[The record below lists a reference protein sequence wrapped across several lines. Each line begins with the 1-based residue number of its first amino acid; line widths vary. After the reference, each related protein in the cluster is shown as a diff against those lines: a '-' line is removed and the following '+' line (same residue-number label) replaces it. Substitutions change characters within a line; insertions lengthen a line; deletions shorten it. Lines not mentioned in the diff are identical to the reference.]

1 MVHKSPNQIKQKR
14 EGDKGMQIEK
24 RAVVELKAAEY
35 NPRKDLQP
43 GDVEYEKLKRSI
55 QEFGYVEP
63 VIWNK
68 RTGLVVGGHQRLK
81 VMKDLGYTEVDCVV
95 VDLDEAKEKA
105 LNIALNKISGEWDND
120 LLASLLKDLGGSG
133 YDITLTGFDLA
144 EAQELF
150 GSGSMENVHED
161 DFDAD
166 SALDAVSEPK
176 TKTGDLW
183 LLGQHRL
190 LCGDCTQNEDVSKV
204 LDEKTADIM
213 VTDPPYNV
221 DYGSAVKGKHESQS
235 RQGSLI
241 ANDNLSDDEFYQF
254 LLAFYKAAEKGL
266 KKGAPIYVF
275 HSTKETVNFT
285 RAMENAELKCAQ
297 TLVWYK
303 NHFTLGR
310 QDYQWIHEP
319 ILYGWKEGAG
329 HYFIDDRS
337 LPTVNEELR
346 LNLRKM
352 SKVELVEL
360 VEKILDL
367 PSTVIKDNKPSKSP
381 DHPTMKP
388 ITLCAKLIYNS
399 SHEGDTVYEPFG
411 GSGSTL
417 IASEQ
422 LNRKCCAIELEP
434 KYCDVI
440 VRRYKELCPEAEI
453 KHIREGVEIF
463 D

>member
-1 MVHKSPNQIKQKR
+1 
-14 EGDKGMQIEK
+14 MQIEK
-24 RAVVELKAAEY
+24 IAVAELKAADY

-43 GDVEYEKLKRSI
+43 GDAEYEKLKRSI

-68 RTGLVVGGHQRLK
+68 RTGIVVGGHQRLK
-81 VMKDLGYTEVDCVV
+81 VMKDLGFTEVDCVV

-105 LNIALNKISGEWDND
+105 LNIALNKISGEWDNN
-120 LLASLLKDLGGSG
+120 LLASLLKDLDGSG

-204 LDEKTADIM
+204 LDGKTADIM

-221 DYGSAVKGKHESQS
+221 DYGSAVKGKHESQT

-254 LLAFYKAAEKGL
+254 LLEFYKAAEKGL
-266 KKGAPIYVF
+266 KKGAAVYVF

-285 RAMENAELKCAQ
+285 KAMENAGLKCAQ

-453 KHIREGVEIF
+453 KHIRNGLEIF

>member
-1 MVHKSPNQIKQKR
+1 
-14 EGDKGMQIEK
+14 MQIEK
-24 RAVVELKAAEY
+24 HAVEELKAAEY
-35 NPRKDLQP
+35 NPRKDLKP
-43 GDVEYEKLKRSI
+43 GDPEYEKLKRSI

-68 RTGLVVGGHQRLK
+68 RMGRVVGGHQRLK

-95 VDLDEAKEKA
+95 VDLEEPQEKA
-105 LNIALNKISGEWDND
+105 LNIALNKISGEWDTTLLAD
-120 LLASLLKDLGGSG
+120 LLRDLDNSG
-133 YDITLTGFDLA
+133 FDITLTGFDLA

-161 DFDAD
+161 DFDAEA
-166 SALDAVSEPK
+166 ALEDNAEPK
-176 TKTGDLW
+176 TKLGDLW
-183 LLGQHRL
+183 LIGPHRL
-190 LCGDCTQNEDVSKV
+190 LCGDSTKEADVAKV
-204 LDEKTADIM
+204 LGGVTADIM

-221 DYGSAVKGKHESQS
+221 DYGSSIVGKKNHSTTREESY
-235 RQGSLI
+235 I

-254 LLAFYKAAEKGL
+254 LFAFYRAAATGL
-266 KKGAPIYVF
+266 KKGAPVYVF

-285 RAMENAELKCAQ
+285 NALVNAGFKYAQ

-337 LPTVNEELR
+337 LPTVFEDLQASVK
-346 LNLRKM
+346 KM
-352 SKVELVEL
+352 SKAELVEL
-360 VEKILDL
+360 LEKILET
-367 PSTVIKDNKPSKSP
+367 PTTVIRDNKPAKSP

-399 SHEGDTVYEPFG
+399 SHEGDVVLEPFG

-417 IASEQ
+417 IAAAQ
-422 LNRKCCAIELEP
+422 LDRKCCAIELEP

-440 VRRYKELCPEAEI
+440 VRRYRENYPDAEV
-453 KHIREGVEIF
+453 KHIRDGVEIF

>member
-1 MVHKSPNQIKQKR
+1 
-14 EGDKGMQIEK
+14 MQIEK
-24 RAVVELKAAEY
+24 RDVSELKAATY
-35 NPRKDLQP
+35 NPRKDLKP
-43 GDVEYEKLKRSI
+43 GDAEYEKLKRSI

-68 RTGLVVGGHQRLK
+68 RTGVVVGGHQRLK
-81 VMKDLGYTEVDCVV
+81 VMKDLGFTEVDCVV
-95 VDLDEAKEKA
+95 VDLDESKEKA
-105 LNIALNKISGEWDND
+105 LNIALNKISGEWDTD
-120 LLASLLKDLGGSG
+120 LLTSLLKDLDGSG
-133 YDITLTGFDLA
+133 YDITFTGFDLA

-161 DFDAD
+161 DFDTE
-166 SALDAVSEPK
+166 SAFNETTVPK
-176 TKTGDLW
+176 TKMGDLW

-190 LCGDCTQNEDVSKV
+190 LCGDSTQKDEVNRV
-204 LDEKTADIM
+204 LDGKSADIM

-221 DYGSAVKGKHESQS
+221 DYGASIAGKHRSNTRTEST
-235 RQGSLI
+235 I

-254 LLAFYKAAEKGL
+254 LLAFYKAAESGL
-266 KKGAPIYVF
+266 KKGAPVYVF

-285 RAMENAELKCAQ
+285 KAMTDAGFKYSQ
-297 TLVWYK
+297 TLVWLK

-310 QDYQWIHEP
+310 QDYQWKHEP

-329 HYFIDDRS
+329 HYFIDDRTIATA
-337 LPTVNEELR
+337 LEGLTE
-346 LNLRKM
+346 NLRKM
-352 SKVELVEL
+352 NKAELVEL
-360 VEKILDL
+360 IEKILDI
-367 PSTVIKDNKPSKSP
+367 PSTVIEDNKPSKSP

-399 SHEGDTVYEPFG
+399 SREGDTVFEPFG

-440 VRRYKELCPEAEI
+440 VRRYRELCPEAEI
-453 KHIREGVEIF
+453 RHIRDGVEIY

>member
-1 MVHKSPNQIKQKR
+1 M
-14 EGDKGMQIEK
+14 EIEK
-24 RAVVELKAAEY
+24 KQVADLKAAEY
-35 NPRKDLQP
+35 NPRKALKP
-43 GDVEYEKLKRSI
+43 GDAEYEKLKRSI
-55 QEFGYVEP
+55 LEFGYVEP
-63 VIWNK
+63 IIWNK
-68 RTGLVVGGHQRLK
+68 RTGKVVGGHQRLT

-95 VDLDEAKEKA
+95 VDLEESKEKA
-105 LNIALNKISGEWDND
+105 LNIALNKISGEWDTD
-120 LLASLLKDLGGSG
+120 LLANLLRDLDGSG
-133 YDITLTGFDLA
+133 FDITLTGFDLA

-161 DFDAD
+161 DFDAET
-166 SALDAVSEPK
+166 ALEETAEPK

-183 LLGQHRL
+183 LLGTHRL
-190 LCGDCTQNEDVSKV
+190 LCGDSTQFEDVNRV
-204 LDEKTADIM
+204 LDGKQADIM

-221 DYGSAVKGKHESQS
+221 DYGSSIRGKNHSSS
-235 RQGSLI
+235 RQNSNI

-254 LLAFYKAAEKGL
+254 LSAFYKAAEKGL
-266 KKGAPIYVF
+266 KNGAPIYVF

-285 RAMENAELKCAQ
+285 KAMTDAGLKYAQ

-303 NHFTLGR
+303 NHFTIGR

-329 HYFIDDRS
+329 HYFIDDRT
-337 LPTVNEELR
+337 LPTVYEDIRENIK
-346 LNLRKM
+346 KM
-352 SKVELVEL
+352 SKAELADLLED
-360 VEKILDL
+360 ILGK
-367 PSTVIKDNKPSKSP
+367 PTTVIRDNKPSKSP

-399 SHEGDTVYEPFG
+399 SHEGDMVLEPFC

-417 IASEQ
+417 IAAEQ

-434 KYCDVI
+434 RYCDVI
-440 VRRYKELCPEAEI
+440 VRRFREQNPNADVR
-453 KHIREGVEIF
+453 HIRDGVEIF

>member
-1 MVHKSPNQIKQKR
+1 M
-14 EGDKGMQIEK
+14 E
-24 RAVVELKAAEY
+24 
-35 NPRKDLQP
+35 
-43 GDVEYEKLKRSI
+43 
-55 QEFGYVEP
+55 YVEP

-68 RTGLVVGGHQRLK
+68 RTGIVVGGHQRLK
-81 VMKDLGYTEVDCVV
+81 VMKDLGFTEVDCVV

-105 LNIALNKISGEWDND
+105 LNIALNKISGEWDNN
-120 LLASLLKDLGGSG
+120 LLASLLKDLDGSG

-204 LDEKTADIM
+204 LDGKTADIM

-221 DYGSAVKGKHESQS
+221 DYGSAVKGKHESQT

-266 KKGAPIYVF
+266 KKGAAVYVF

-285 RAMENAELKCAQ
+285 KAMENAGLKCAQ

-453 KHIREGVEIF
+453 KHIRNGLEIF

>member
-1 MVHKSPNQIKQKR
+1 
-14 EGDKGMQIEK
+14 MQIEK
-24 RAVVELKAAEY
+24 IAVAELKAADY

-43 GDVEYEKLKRSI
+43 GDAEYEKLKRSI

-68 RTGLVVGGHQRLK
+68 RTGVVVGGHQRLK
-81 VMKDLGYTEVDCVV
+81 VMKDLGFTEVDCVV

-120 LLASLLKDLGGSG
+120 LLASLLKDLDGSG

-176 TKTGDLW
+176 TKMGDLW

-190 LCGDCTQNEDVSKV
+190 LCGDCTQSEDVSKV
-204 LDEKTADIM
+204 LDGKTADIM

-221 DYGSAVKGKHESQS
+221 DYGSAVKGKHESQT

-266 KKGAPIYVF
+266 KKGAAVYVF

-285 RAMENAELKCAQ
+285 KAMENAGLKCAQ

-399 SHEGDTVYEPFG
+399 SHEGETVYEPFG

-453 KHIREGVEIF
+453 KHIRNGVEIF

>member
-1 MVHKSPNQIKQKR
+1 MI
-14 EGDKGMQIEK
+14 IEK
-24 RAVVELKAAEY
+24 RPVEDLQAAEY
-35 NPRKDLQP
+35 NPRKDLKP
-43 GDVEYEKLKRSI
+43 GDPEYEKLKRSI
-55 QEFGYVEP
+55 EEFGYVEP

-68 RTGLVVGGHQRLK
+68 RTGKVVGGHQRLK
-81 VMKDLGYTEVDCVV
+81 VLKDLGMTEVDCVV
-95 VDLDEAKEKA
+95 VDLDESREKA
-105 LNIALNKISGEWDND
+105 LNIALNKISGSWDND
-120 LLASLLKDLGGSG
+120 LLANLLRDLDQSG
-133 YDITLTGFDLA
+133 FDVTLTGFDLA

-166 SALDAVSEPK
+166 SAIEEVTEPK
-176 TKTGDLW
+176 TKFGDLW
-183 LLGQHRL
+183 ILGNHRL
-190 LCGDCTQNEDVSKV
+190 LCGDCTHKEDIERV
-204 LDEKTADIM
+204 LDGKAADIM

-221 DYGSAVKGKHESQS
+221 DYGSTLNGQS
-235 RQGSLI
+235 RGGDI
-241 ANDNLSDDEFYQF
+241 ANDNLSDNEFYQF
-254 LLAFYKAAEKGL
+254 LLAFYKAAESGL
-266 KKGAPIYVF
+266 KKGAPVYVF
-275 HSTKETVNFT
+275 HSTKETLNFT
-285 RAMENAELKCAQ
+285 KALIDAGFKYAQ

-329 HYFIDDRS
+329 HYFIADRTLS
-337 LPTVNEELR
+337 TVYEEVKD
-346 LNLRKM
+346 NLRKM
-352 SKVELVEL
+352 NKGDLVEL
-360 VEKILDL
+360 VEKILAV
-367 PSTVIKDNKPSKSP
+367 PTTVIHDNKPTRSP

-399 SHEGDTVYEPFG
+399 SHEGDTVLEPFG

-422 LNRKCCAIELEP
+422 LNRRCCAIELEP

-440 VRRYKELCPEAEI
+440 VRRYRQLMPAVAVR
-453 KHIREGVEIF
+453 HIRNGVEIY

>member
-1 MVHKSPNQIKQKR
+1 
-14 EGDKGMQIEK
+14 MQIEK

-68 RTGLVVGGHQRLK
+68 RTGIVVGGHQRLK

-285 RAMENAELKCAQ
+285 RAMENAGLKCAQ

>member
-1 MVHKSPNQIKQKR
+1 
-14 EGDKGMQIEK
+14 MQIEK
-24 RAVVELKAAEY
+24 RAVADLKAADY

-43 GDVEYEKLKRSI
+43 GDAEYEKLKRSI
-55 QEFGYVEP
+55 QEFGYIEP

-68 RTGLVVGGHQRLK
+68 RTGVVVGGHQRLK

-120 LLASLLKDLGGSG
+120 LLASLLKDLDGSG

-161 DFDAD
+161 DFDAE
-166 SALDAVSEPK
+166 SALDAVTEPK

-183 LLGQHRL
+183 ILGQHRL
-190 LCGDCTQNEDVSKV
+190 LCGDCTQNEDVSRVLEDKV
-204 LDEKTADIM
+204 ADIM

-221 DYGSAVKGKHESQS
+221 DYGSAVRGKHESQS
-235 RQGSLI
+235 RKGSVI

-266 KKGAPIYVF
+266 KKGAAVYVF

-285 RAMENAELKCAQ
+285 KAMTDAGLKCAQ

-388 ITLCAKLIYNS
+388 ITLCAKLIYNT

-417 IASEQ
+417 IAAEQ

-440 VRRYKELCPEAEI
+440 VRRYKELCPEVEV
-453 KHIREGVEIF
+453 KHIRNGVEIF

>member
-1 MVHKSPNQIKQKR
+1 
-14 EGDKGMQIEK
+14 MQIEK
-24 RAVVELKAAEY
+24 KAVTELKAAEY
-35 NPRKDLQP
+35 NPRKDLKP
-43 GDVEYEKLKRSI
+43 GDAEYEKLKRSI

-68 RTGLVVGGHQRLK
+68 RTGKVVGGHQRLK
-81 VMKDLGYTEVDCVV
+81 VMKDLGFTEVDCVV
-95 VDLDEAKEKA
+95 VDLDENKEKA
-105 LNIALNKISGEWDND
+105 LNIALNKISGEWDD
-120 LLASLLKDLGGSG
+120 TLLANLLKDLDGSG

-161 DFDAD
+161 EFDAD
-166 SALDAVSEPK
+166 SAVEEIAEPK
-176 TKTGDLW
+176 TKLGDLW

-190 LCGDCTQNEDVSKV
+190 LCGDCTQKEDVERV
-204 LDEKTADIM
+204 LDGKYADLM
-213 VTDPPYNV
+213 VTDPPYNI
-221 DYGSAVKGKHESQS
+221 DYGGS
-235 RQGSLI
+235 RNGRGRDI
-241 ANDNLSDDEFYQF
+241 ANDNLSEDEFYQF
-254 LLAFYKAAEKGL
+254 LLAFFKAAESNL
-266 KKGAPIYVF
+266 KKGAPAYVF

-285 RAMENAELKCAQ
+285 NAFINGGFKYAQ

-310 QDYQWIHEP
+310 QDYQWQHEP

-329 HYFIDDRS
+329 HYFIDDRTLS
-337 LPTVNEELR
+337 TVYDEVRDNVKKL
-346 LNLRKM
+346 
-352 SKVELVEL
+352 SKTELVEL
-360 VEKILDL
+360 LEKIMGL
-367 PSTVIKDNKPSKSP
+367 PSTVICDNKPVKSE

-399 SHEGDTVYEPFG
+399 SHEGDTILEPFG

-417 IASEQ
+417 IAADQ

-440 VRRYKELCPEAEI
+440 VRRYRENNPDGDVR
-453 KHIREGVEIF
+453 HIRAGVEIF
-463 D
+463 E

>member
-1 MVHKSPNQIKQKR
+1 
-14 EGDKGMQIEK
+14 MQIEK

-68 RTGLVVGGHQRLK
+68 RTGIVVGGHQRLK

-120 LLASLLKDLGGSG
+120 LLASLLKDLDGSG

-235 RQGSLI
+235 RQGRLI

-285 RAMENAELKCAQ
+285 RAMENAGLKCAQ

>member
-1 MVHKSPNQIKQKR
+1 
-14 EGDKGMQIEK
+14 MQIEK
-24 RAVVELKAAEY
+24 KKVDDLKAAAY

-43 GDVEYEKLKRSI
+43 GDAEYEKLKRSI
-55 QEFGYVEP
+55 LEFGYVEP

-68 RTGLVVGGHQRLK
+68 RTGIVVGGHQRLK
-81 VMKDLGYTEVDCVV
+81 VMKDLGYTEVDCVI
-95 VDLDEAKEKA
+95 VDLDESKEKA
-105 LNIALNKISGEWDND
+105 LNIALNKISGEWNND
-120 LLASLLKDLGGSG
+120 LLADLLRDLDRSG

-161 DFDAD
+161 DFDAE
-166 SALDAVSEPK
+166 SALAETSDCKTVS
-176 TKTGDLW
+176 GDLW
-183 LLGQHRL
+183 HLGEHRL
-190 LCGDCTQNEDVSKV
+190 LCGDCTQIEDVRRV
-204 LDEKTADIM
+204 LDGRAADVM

-221 DYGSAVKGKHESQS
+221 DYGSAIVGKNQS
-235 RQGSLI
+235 KSRGNSNI

-254 LLAFYKAAEKGL
+254 LLAFYKAAESGL

-285 RAMENAELKCAQ
+285 KAMTDAGFKYAQ

-329 HYFIDDRS
+329 HYFVDDRTQ
-337 LPTVNEELR
+337 PTVYEDLQ
-346 LNLRKM
+346 LAIKKM
-352 SKVELVEL
+352 GKAELVEL
-360 VEKILDL
+360 LEKILEK
-367 PSTVIKDNKPSKSP
+367 PTTVVKDNKPAKSP

-388 ITLCAKLIYNS
+388 ITLCAKLIFNS
-399 SHEGDTVYEPFG
+399 SHEGDIVFEPFG

-417 IASEQ
+417 IAAAQ
-422 LNRKCCAIELEP
+422 LDRKCCAIELEP
-434 KYCDVI
+434 RYCDVI
-440 VRRYKELCPEAEI
+440 VRRYKEQYPDAEI
-453 KHIREGVEIF
+453 RHIRDGVEVF

>member
-1 MVHKSPNQIKQKR
+1 
-14 EGDKGMQIEK
+14 MQIEK
-24 RAVVELKAAEY
+24 KLVADLKAADY
-35 NPRKDLQP
+35 NPRKDLKP
-43 GDVEYEKLKRSI
+43 GDAEYEKLKRSI
-55 QEFGYVEP
+55 LEFGYVEP

-68 RTGLVVGGHQRLK
+68 RTGVVVGGHQRLK
-81 VMKDLGYTEVDCVV
+81 VMKDLGYTEVDCVI

-120 LLASLLKDLGGSG
+120 LLASLLKDLDGSG

-161 DFDAD
+161 DFDAE
-166 SALDAVSEPK
+166 SALDEVTAPK
-176 TKTGDLW
+176 TKMGDLW

-190 LCGDCTQNEDVSKV
+190 LCGDSTQNEDVSKV
-204 LDEKTADIM
+204 LDGKKADIM

-221 DYGSAVKGKHESQS
+221 DYGSAVRGKNPSKTRE
-235 RQGSLI
+235 GSAI
-241 ANDNLSDDEFYQF
+241 ANDNLSDDDFYQF

-285 RAMENAELKCAQ
+285 KAMENAGLKCAQ

-329 HYFIDDRS
+329 HYFINDRS

-417 IASEQ
+417 IAAEQ
-422 LNRKCCAIELEP
+422 LNRKCCVIELEP

-453 KHIREGVEIF
+453 KHIRNGVEIF